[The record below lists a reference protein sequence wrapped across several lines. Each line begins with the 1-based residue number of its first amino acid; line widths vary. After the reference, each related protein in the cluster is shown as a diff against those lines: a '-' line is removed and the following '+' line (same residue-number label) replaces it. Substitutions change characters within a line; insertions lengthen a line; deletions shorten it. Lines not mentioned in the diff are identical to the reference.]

1 MGGSFERAEIMD
13 DICRMKA
20 EMFKALG
27 HPIRLRVV
35 ELVAEGEKSVTELVG
50 AIGAEPSNMSRHLAV
65 LKRAGIVSDRK
76 EGLNVYYRLELPC
89 VASFFTCVTD
99 AVKEKLEK
107 SESLLAQLK

>member
-1 MGGSFERAEIMD
+1 MD
-13 DICRMKA
+13 DICCMKA

-27 HPIRLRVV
+27 HPIRLRIV
-35 ELVAEGEKSVTELVG
+35 ELVAGGEKTVTELVA
-50 AIGAEPSNMSRHLAV
+50 AIGAEPSNTSRHLAV

-89 VASFFTCVTD
+89 VTKFFSCVTD

-107 SESLLAQLK
+107 SESLLEQLR

>member
-1 MGGSFERAEIMD
+1 MD

-35 ELVAEGEKSVTELVG
+35 ELVADGEKSVTELVD
-50 AIGAEPSNMSRHLAV
+50 AIGAEPSNMSRHLSV
-65 LKRAGIVSDRK
+65 LKRAGIVGDRK

-89 VASFFTCVTD
+89 VANFFTCVTD
-99 AVKEKLEK
+99 AVKEKLER
-107 SESLLAQLK
+107 SESLLEQLR

>member
-1 MGGSFERAEIMD
+1 MMDEI
-13 DICRMKA
+13 CCMKA

-27 HPIRLRVV
+27 HPIRLRIV
-35 ELVAEGEKSVTELVG
+35 ELVADGEKSVSELVQ
-50 AIGAEPSNMSRHLAV
+50 AMGAEPSNTSRHLAV

-89 VASFFTCVTD
+89 VTNFFACVTD

-107 SESLLAQLK
+107 SENLLRQLT